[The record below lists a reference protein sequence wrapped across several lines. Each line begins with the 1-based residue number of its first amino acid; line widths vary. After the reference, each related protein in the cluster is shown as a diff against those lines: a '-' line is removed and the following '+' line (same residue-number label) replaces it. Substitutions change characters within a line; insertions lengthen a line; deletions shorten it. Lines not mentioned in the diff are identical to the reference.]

1 MSARVQGIVEGHR
14 AYFGAGSRSGTV
26 KRLRLDGSVQVA
38 PCDAL
43 GMVSYGQPMYAAVRP
58 LTEEEASHVAARL
71 ARRYPVRRR
80 FLSRLLRR
88 TQVHYQLL
96 VP

>member
-1 MSARVQGIVEGHR
+1 MSARVQGIVEGNQ

-26 KRLRLDGSVQVA
+26 KRLRLGGTVQVTA
-38 PCDAL
+38 CDAL
-43 GMVSYGQPMYAAVRP
+43 GMVSYGQPQYAAIR
-58 LTEEEASHVAARL
+58 LLDGEEASQVAARL

-80 FLSRLLRR
+80 FLGRLLRR
-88 TQVHYQLL
+88 SQVHYQLL

>member
-1 MSARVQGIVEGHR
+1 MVEGNR

-26 KRLRLDGSVQVA
+26 KRLQRDPTVQVTA
-38 PCDAL
+38 CDAM
-43 GMVSYGQPMYAAVRP
+43 GMVSYGQPMYAALRL
-58 LTEEEASHVAARL
+58 LTGQEASQVAAQL

-80 FLSRLLRR
+80 SPSRLLRR
-88 TQVHYQLL
+88 TQVRYQLL

>member
-1 MSARVQGIVEGHR
+1 MSARVRGFVEGNR

-26 KRLRLDGSVQVA
+26 RRLRLDGSVQVTA
-38 PCDAL
+38 CDAM
-43 GMVSYGQPMYAAVRP
+43 GMVCYGQPRYAAIRF
-58 LTEEEASHVAARL
+58 LAGEEASHVAAQL

-80 FLSRLLRR
+80 FLRRLLRR
-88 TQVHYQLL
+88 RQVHYQLL